1 MRTAKSGAFTIFVV
15 PDRDGVSR
23 RFRISQKLIYALA
36 LCGIASIG
44 FLSAFLIHYVYVID
58 EVFAN
63 TLRRHNDALV
73 AELGSLKEDVS
84 NMEHHYW
91 VLTSSMKSYVP

>member
-1 MRTAKSGAFTIFVV
+1 MRTCESGAFTILSYR
-15 PDRDGVSR
+15 PDGVSR

-58 EVFAN
+58 EVFEAN
-63 TLRRHNDALV
+63 TLRRHNDAL
-73 AELGSLKEDVS
+73 SLFGC
-84 NMEHHYW
+84 
-91 VLTSSMKSYVP
+91 